1 MDKDTKLRF
10 EGKFDEYKGRIKEAY
25 GDLTDDDLQKTEG
38 KWDQLVGT
46 IKQKTGHAVDEIED
60 KLHKIFN

>member
-10 EGKFDEYKGRIKEAY
+10 EGKFDEYKGRIKEAF
-25 GDLTDDDLQKTEG
+25 GDLTDDELRQTGG

-46 IKQKTGHAVDEIED
+46 IKQKTGHAAQEIEE
-60 KLHKIFN
+60 KLHKILN